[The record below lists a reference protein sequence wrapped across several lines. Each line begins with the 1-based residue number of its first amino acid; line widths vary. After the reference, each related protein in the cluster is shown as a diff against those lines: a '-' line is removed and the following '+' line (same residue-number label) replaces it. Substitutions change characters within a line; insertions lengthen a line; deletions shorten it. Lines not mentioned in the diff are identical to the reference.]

1 MERKTTEYNLKP
13 NSIFFKMSYFF
24 IIICIVLNSF
34 RYFFQFNSSG
44 TSPTYSDTPLWFVIS
59 KYSIL
64 FTFSLFLLAYRRK
77 NTYFNINFIFL
88 VLFFSYLLFI
98 NIINYIQYDYIGDD
112 LKILFLFIF
121 FNVYSLPN
129 TRIEEIKINLE
140 RCIYFMTY
148 FITLSNLIVIT
159 SYFVFHRLPA
169 LAYDGGLVRFAGFLD
184 DPNGVGMLCSFL
196 SIYLFY
202 NKKYLLFFIISLNLL
217 LTISF
222 SSYIVFFIF
231 IIIISISNNNSFKL
245 LLLILILFGALF
257 GFFNIDYLYYIY
269 EQKIGSINAHIEM
282 DFHILSGIYKPLV
295 MHESWLLSCIFEY
308 FPVSIVF
315 IFILANITTCFFM
328 SLKNGLDFISMYIL
342 MFVAGNLFIPYVYT
356 FPNNF
361 LFFIF
366 LAVYFRKR
374 NFVCH

>member
-112 LKILFLFIF
+112 LKILFLFLFIF

-202 NKKYLLFFIISLNLL
+202 NKKYLLFFIISL
-217 LTISF
+217 
-222 SSYIVFFIF
+222 
-231 IIIISISNNNSFKL
+231 K
-245 LLLILILFGALF
+245 LILFGALF

>member
-1 MERKTTEYNLKP
+1 M
-13 NSIFFKMSYFF
+13 
-24 IIICIVLNSF
+24 
-34 RYFFQFNSSG
+34 
-44 TSPTYSDTPLWFVIS
+44 
-59 KYSIL
+59 
-64 FTFSLFLLAYRRK
+64 
-77 NTYFNINFIFL
+77 
-88 VLFFSYLLFI
+88 
-98 NIINYIQYDYIGDD
+98 
-112 LKILFLFIF
+112 
-121 FNVYSLPN
+121 
-129 TRIEEIKINLE
+129 NLE

-148 FITLSNLIVIT
+148 FITLSNLIVII
-159 SYFVFHRLPA
+159 SYLFFRRLPA
-169 LAYDGGLVRFAGFLD
+169 LAYDGALVRFAGFLD

-222 SSYIVFFIF
+222 SSYIIFFIF
-231 IIIISISNNNSFKL
+231 IIIISIGNNSFKL

-269 EQKIGSINAHIEM
+269 EQKSGSINVHMGM
-282 DFHILSGIYKPLV
+282 DFHILSNIYKPLV
-295 MHESWLLSCIFEY
+295 MHESWLLLCIFEY
-308 FPVSIVF
+308 FPVSIIF
-315 IFILANITTCFFM
+315 IFILANITAYFFM

-342 MFVAGNLFIPYVYT
+342 MFAAGNLFIPYVHT

-374 NFVCH
+374 NLVCH